1 MYRLADMGLVWVP
14 VELPQAPMEPGAE
27 PELVTV
33 HLRMKLLDGDELAA
47 RDRDTLLRTTE
58 GLMQEIGKART
69 SAEVMEV
76 FDRALAIKRDD
87 RDELCE
93 RISDWHGFGSGDEAE
108 EFSDDKLAALLRHDH
123 VFSPVRLALF
133 KASREG
139 VRKN

>member
-33 HLRMKLLDGDELAA
+33 HLQMVA